1 MSGQDF
7 ACGSGDFPKISLTDD
22 QLYNVK
28 REILCTL
35 ADMALPEYQD
45 L

>member
-22 QLYNVK
+22 QPYK
-28 REILCTL
+28 RRILCTL
-35 ADMALPEYQD
+35 ADMALPEYQN